1 MEITSDLIYKIVKEV
16 LKETEGRDSNASD
29 FVKETDRRNSRSDI
43 NR

>member
-29 FVKETDRRNSRSDI
+29 FVKETDPSGVIRVQT
-43 NR
+43 